1 MRKIVNVSKKKSWF
15 SAEPDLELL
24 NQQIEDIEKEGW
36 KVISIATNCNLF
48 GAISSYSLLLEYSV

>member
-36 KVISIATNCNLF
+36 KVISIATNYNLF
-48 GAISSYSLLLEYSV
+48 GAISSYSLLLEYST